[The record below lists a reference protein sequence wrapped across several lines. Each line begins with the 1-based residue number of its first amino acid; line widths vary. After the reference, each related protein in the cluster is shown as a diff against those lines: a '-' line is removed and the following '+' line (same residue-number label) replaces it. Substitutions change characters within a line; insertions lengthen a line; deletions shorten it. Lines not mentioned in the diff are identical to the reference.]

1 MSKFQFLAGA
11 KIFLFAIKFILALVP
26 TQLSFQWVPMAFS
39 QAIKQL
45 DLEGNHSPLFSV
57 KVNVWSY
64 TATAPYI
71 FMAWCLIIKDI
82 TNE

>member
-1 MSKFQFLAGA
+1 
-11 KIFLFAIKFILALVP
+11 
-26 TQLSFQWVPMAFS
+26 MAFS